1 MNFERV
7 VFAFFVLLALT
18 LNFGFF
24 YGDPSDPG
32 HHHQYELWAALVV
45 SVLTTILK
53 IGDKSWQGSMLLAAS
68 LVADVQ
74 LIAASLVWLFATPMA
89 DGALSPSTMA
99 TIVSLSGGALI
110 ANIVSAMILLIETV
124 TDRR

>member
-32 HHHQYELWAALVV
+32 HHNQYELWAALVI

-74 LIAASLVWLFATPMA
+74 LIAASIVWLLATPLA
-89 DGALSPSTMA
+89 DGNVSPTTMA

>member
-24 YGDPSDPG
+24 YGDPSDTG
-32 HHHQYELWAALVV
+32 HHNRYELWAALVV
-45 SVLTTILK
+45 SVLTTVLK

-74 LIAASLVWLFATPMA
+74 LIAAALVWLLATPVA
-89 DGALSPSTMA
+89 DGSLPGATMA